1 VLYSLIIKSLT
12 VAWTSYEIFGVI
24 STEDLISP
32 MLTTRPLDS
41 NFLALLLNY
50 RILVSVSAIILMSIE
65 KSLRSAS

>member
-32 MLTTRPLDS
+32 KLTTRPLDS

-50 RILVSVSAIILMSIE
+50 RIFLSVSAIILISIE